1 MDSLEN
7 KKYDHTIKPPLTQS
21 FVCISFAVSKNED
34 NKLVG
39 VRVGGVFDTIE
50 EASAFSNEI
59 TEKDPYYNV
68 YVGEV
73 GKFLPFNPAPNSKEE
88 GSSTY
93 QNETLNTIMKE
104 NVNSQLQAEIYHN
117 LRVSE
122 NVGKTYVENLETKN
136 KTRENLLSKLNNE
149 GEDQNEKDLRV
160 LSTDLENIDK
170 DIEELEAKIKDQN
183 ILIKENEEKLNK
195 FNQ

>member
-7 KKYDHTIKPPLTQS
+7 KKYDHTIKPPLTQN
-21 FVCISFAVSKNED
+21 FVCLSFAVSKNEN

-39 VRVGGVFDTIE
+39 VRVGGVFNTME
-50 EASAFSNEI
+50 EASAFSNEM

-73 GKFLPFNPAPNSKEE
+73 GKFLPFNPEPHSKEE
-88 GSSTY
+88 GTSTY

-104 NVNSQLQAEIYHN
+104 NVNSQLKAEIYHN

-122 NVGKTYVENLETKN
+122 NVGKTYVENLEAKN
-136 KTRENLLSKLNNE
+136 KVREDLLNKLNNDGE
-149 GEDQNEKDLRV
+149 GQSENDLRV

-170 DIEELEAKIKDQN
+170 DIEELEKKIKDQN
-183 ILIKENEEKLNK
+183 ILIKENEEKLSN